1 MPALLPKL
9 LYFSHDAREGIV
21 RGLNKVA
28 DAVKVT
34 LGPRGRLVIISRPY
48 GTEVITKDGYTVAS
62 NLELGDNLE
71 QVGCKLI
78 KDVSAKTVEV
88 GDGTTTA
95 TVLAQKFV
103 NDGMKL
109 LFSGADP
116 QSLKRGMETACRKVI
131 EGLKAIA
138 TPIADDNSLSRVASI
153 SANDETLGRIV
164 ADAYKQV
171 GKHGIV
177 VLEKG
182 NSAEIEIEIVKGMRF
197 DKGYAAPQFV
207 NVPERMVSELE
218 DVPIVVI
225 ESPVNVIQYVLPLIE
240 SIVKETGKRQM
251 VIIADD
257 FSSDVLGTFIL
268 NGSKGNFRALC
279 VKAPGFGDRKK
290 EYLQDIAILSGAK
303 LISDEQGLKLD
314 KATAAIAGH
323 ARRVTAT
330 AEHTTIIDGGG
341 DPAKITE
348 RIHELELALDK
359 TKYPADRSRL
369 ETRLASL
376 QAGIGIIKVG
386 AETEVAMIEI
396 YHRLDDAVHA
406 VKAALEEGIVPGGGV
421 AYIRAAQYDRGS
433 TRITDEGKGETLVFQ
448 AMVEPLAQI
457 ARNAGQSPDIIV
469 ERVALSGPGNFGYNA
484 LILDYENDMIEAG
497 IIDPVKV
504 CRRALESA
512 VSIASLILCAEAV
525 IVDEPKKEE
534 SSYSKKAK

>member
-9 LYFSHDAREGIV
+9 LFSGAEAREGLI

-48 GTEVITKDGYTVAS
+48 GTEVITKDGFTVAS
-62 NLELGDNLE
+62 NLEFSDPME

-95 TVLAQKFV
+95 TVLAQRLV

-109 LFSGADP
+109 LFSGVDP
-116 QSLKRGMETACRKVI
+116 QSLKRGMETASRKIV

-225 ESPVNVIQYVLPLIE
+225 ESPVNVIQYILPLIE
-240 SIVKETGKRQM
+240 SVIKETGKRQM

-257 FSSDVLGTFIL
+257 FSSEVLGTFIL
-268 NGSKGNFRALC
+268 NGIKGNFRALC
-279 VKAPGFGDRKK
+279 IKAPGFGDRKK

-303 LISDEQGLKLD
+303 LVSDEEGLKLD
-314 KATAAIAGH
+314 KATAAVSGH

-341 DPAKITE
+341 DPAKIAE

-433 TRITDEGKGETLVFQ
+433 TRITDEGKGESLVFQ
-448 AMVEPLAQI
+448 AIVEPLSQI

-469 ERVALSGPGNFGYNA
+469 EKVSLYGLGNYGYNA
-484 LILDYENDMIEAG
+484 QTLDFEHDIIEAG
-497 IIDPVKV
+497 IIDPTKV
-504 CRRALESA
+504 CRRALEAA

-525 IVDEPKKEE
+525 IVDEPRKEKDDKFKK
-534 SSYSKKAK
+534 